1 MKRKTKLFILLTVI
15 ILLIVITFFI
25 LFKVFIGY
33 SNNHTGDRDGQLDV
47 FIIDDGSGGDTP
59 KPEDKK
65 PVGPIRSVIDQIID
79 WFTGGDDEENSAEQ
93 EEPVNDDPEPLN
105 VVIEPVVDTDS
116 IDGELVEADPEMIWD
131 STNLIHVFKNQQFNN
146 SNLIAPG
153 SYGAYHFQ
161 VQNKTTF
168 PVVYNLEFEED
179 NFINVNMLYR
189 LRKNDKWIVKQWTK
203 LPDIFL
209 ETYRIESTEV
219 DDYVLEWKW
228 FDADNDSELGRA
240 SSFSPLEYRMLL
252 RISGYGDY
260 EEEENNTE
268 TNTETNTNNN
278 TDNTEDPEN
287 SG

>member
-25 LFKVFIGY
+25 LFKVFVGY
-33 SNNHTGDRDGQLDV
+33 SNNHTGDRDGALDV

-59 KPEDKK
+59 KPDNKK
-65 PVGPIRSVIDQIID
+65 PVGPIRTIIDQFID
-79 WFTGGDDEENSAEQ
+79 WITGGDDEELDNP
-93 EEPVNDDPEPLN
+93 EPINDDPDPLN

-116 IDGELVEADPEMIWD
+116 VDGELVEADPEMIWD
-131 STNLIHVFKNQQFNN
+131 STNTIHVFKNAQYNN
-146 SNLIAPG
+146 QSLIAPG
-153 SYGAYHFQ
+153 SFGAYHFQ

-168 PVVYNLEFEED
+168 PVVYNLTFEED

-189 LRKNDKWIVKQWTK
+189 MRKNDKWIVKQWTK

-209 ETYRIESTEV
+209 ETYRIESSEV

-240 SSFSPLEYRMLL
+240 SYFSPLEYAMSL

-260 EEEENNTE
+260 EEEEE
-268 TNTETNTNNN
+268 TNTENNEEN
-278 TDNTEDPEN
+278 VENPEDPEN

>member
-47 FIIDDGSGGDTP
+47 FVIEDGSGGDTP
-59 KPEDKK
+59 KPDNKK
-65 PVGPIRSVIDQIID
+65 PVGPIRTIIDQFID
-79 WFTGGDDEENSAEQ
+79 WITGGDDEELDNP
-93 EEPVNDDPEPLN
+93 EPINDDPDPLN

-116 IDGELVEADPEMIWD
+116 VDDELVEVDPEMIWD
-131 STNLIHVFKNQQFNN
+131 STNNINVFKNAQFNN
-146 SNLIAPG
+146 RNMIAPG
-153 SYGAYHFQ
+153 SFGAYHFQ

-168 PVVYNLEFEED
+168 GIFYNLAFEED
-179 NFINVNMLYR
+179 NFMDVNMLYR

-209 ETYRIESTEV
+209 ETYRIESTKV

-228 FDADNDSELGRA
+228 FDADNDSDLGRA
-240 SSFSPLEYRMLL
+240 SYFSPLEYKMTL
-252 RISGYGDY
+252 RISGYGEY
-260 EEEENNTE
+260 EDEED
-268 TNTETNTNNN
+268 TNTNNNEEN
-278 TDNTEDPEN
+278 TDNTEDSEN